1 VLAELRQLSR
11 KRWPFP
17 MPAQLGVEQWRQ
29 LLDLQ
34 DTRSR
39 FDYLDLLAQEEQGE
53 QGRHTLEQILAK
65 DRAMA
70 EPLALTEEVL
80 QAAVGTCEE
89 KRRSLAVFA
98 MQHEAARQAGS
109 WLPWT
114 LGPRELREIASKQS
128 AGQVRRYMD
137 FLESKEEA
145 RRREF
150 IKKRASARGGKA
162 LLALHEVEKEE
173 KEKEHIYYGLGANV
187 IHLRLNRTTE
197 NAFYNWNAYRA
208 FLHST
213 PLVIDLSFFHKMR
226 NKAHIKSLFYSE
238 LRNAMVFNRRALEP
252 YALHF
257 TNVTPEIQQI
267 LSDSFTVDCQSTELP
282 VVVTE
287 QDHLDMFDNR
297 RLVYLSPDS
306 KNDLKQ
312 VSDDDIYV
320 IGALINKS
328 QDDRGPLTLARAK
341 RLGIR
346 HARFPLKKTLGVQA
360 EMNVD
365 ACVGVMCDM
374 KAHNDWFFAS
384 RWVPSRHLAP
394 RAKLAVDSSEPW
406 GNRTAMR
413 YQAHRNLLPTTGV
426 SAELAERNQRLT
438 PRRYRELY
446 QRLVMSTSWE
456 QMNQV
461 MKTHKF

>member
-1 VLAELRQLSR
+1 MFLKRVGLGVAGQVCRGLGRRVEVQVQRRWGVEEPGRRLGVEVVGRRWKSHQAPKKEPEEQEQGEQEEYLGISESRLRNLNPTERLRLGYMQAASTLATSMTPELEEAVVAGRPGRRFLLQAVLAELRQLSR

-34 DTRSR
+34 DARSR

-150 IKKRASARGGKA
+150 VKKRASARGGKA

-282 VVVTE
+282 VVVSSTG
-287 QDHLDMFDNR
+287 F
-297 RLVYLSPDS
+297 V
-306 KNDLKQ
+306 KN
-312 VSDDDIYV
+312 I
-320 IGALINKS
+320 
-328 QDDRGPLTLARAK
+328 
-341 RLGIR
+341 
-346 HARFPLKKTLGVQA
+346 
-360 EMNVD
+360 
-365 ACVGVMCDM
+365 C
-374 KAHNDWFFAS
+374 
-384 RWVPSRHLAP
+384 
-394 RAKLAVDSSEPW
+394 
-406 GNRTAMR
+406 
-413 YQAHRNLLPTTGV
+413 
-426 SAELAERNQRLT
+426 
-438 PRRYRELY
+438 
-446 QRLVMSTSWE
+446 
-456 QMNQV
+456 
-461 MKTHKF
+461 